1 MRDDFTS
8 KTKEIL
14 AKRVGYICSNPKCK
28 KHTIG
33 PNSNEN
39 KSLNIGVAAHITA
52 ASIGGARYDEL
63 ISSSERQNINNGIW
77 LCSNCAS
84 LIDRDVETFPVELLY
99 QWKKNAEHEMY
110 VAIISGKVK
119 KDITPFLEADMIW
132 DSLSREPNGYSPKN
146 LEVFEQPIPAGTDL
160 YQYWTL
166 RWILKLI
173 IYNNSETPAYNLNIK
188 ETDGVKFVYL
198 QELPKVNNI
207 RPFDNI
213 ELEAIYSK
221 FFHGTS
227 KEADEHLTKI
237 PKDFIDKI
245 LEIKYFDNDREEY
258 KTEVK
263 FESDKLKNTKI

>member
-14 AKRVGYICSNPKCK
+14 AKRVGYICSNPNCK

-33 PNSNEN
+33 PNSDED

-52 ASIGGARYDEL
+52 ASIGGARYDES

-84 LIDRDVETFPVELLY
+84 LIDRDVDTFQVELLY
-99 QWKKNAEHEMY
+99 GWKQKAENTMLE
-110 VAIISGKVK
+110 AISGNVK
-119 KDITPFLEADMIW
+119 KDKTPFLEADMIW
-132 DSLSREPNGYSPKN
+132 DSLSRDPNGYSPKN

-166 RWILKLI
+166 KWRLKFI
-173 IYNNSETPAYNLNIK
+173 IYNNSETPAYNINIE
-188 ETDGVKFVYL
+188 ETNGVKFIYL
-198 QELPKVNNI
+198 QELPRVNNI

-213 ELEAIYSK
+213 ELDAIYSK

-227 KEADEHLTKI
+227 KEADDELTKI

-245 LEIKYFDNDREEY
+245 LHIKYFDNDRDEY

-263 FESDKLKNTKI
+263 FEEDKLINNKK